1 MRWRLAL
8 PDTRIPLLRA
18 TVIFL
23 VALNILAALASLL
36 TVMLPRARFA
46 IFGVPLF
53 TAFAHGLWKLYPAA
67 RIAAIILLV
76 LALLITVFGG
86 LGSLME
92 SETLSK
98 AEVLSWMSP
107 FVAGEVFCLY
117 VLDKYK
123 AEFK

>member
-1 MRWRLAL
+1 MRWRLAW

-23 VALNILAALASLL
+23 ALLCMLAALASLL
-36 TVMLPRARFA
+36 TVLLPHSRFA
-46 IFGVPLF
+46 VLGVPLF
-53 TAFAHGLWKLYPAA
+53 TAFAHGLWKLRRAA
-67 RIAAIILLV
+67 RIAGIVVLV

-92 SETLSK
+92 STTLSK
-98 AEVLSWMSP
+98 AEVLAWMSP
-107 FVAGEVFCLY
+107 FAAVEMFCLY

-123 AEFK
+123 SEFK